1 MSAPRWITLDEW
13 DVHYIELLVDGMS
26 EPSYGG
32 PLRRH
37 AEEGGDL
44 RLRHLMYD
52 NSAASL
58 RLWNFLLTEEDR
70 LHKARADGNK
80 IVGVMKDLGTIPV
93 MAYSIPGVTAFYPDG
108 AWWIPCVM
116 EQSDGLLKIADSLG
130 IDESFC
136 PVRAV
141 LGAFL
146 TEAHFPIPDLITCS
160 VGATCDDLSAI
171 AQRLNGLGYPIFW
184 WEIPSRRTPDPDEKF
199 IILLGGFS
207 APVIQVQFVRGEMQ
221 RIRDALESLTGKP
234 ITDEMLHQGIKKANA
249 VRAKLDELRHLVYT
263 SDICVLPALEMQ
275 IAEMLAIHF
284 CSDIDETLAVYDDLI
299 LEVKTRLAARQGIL
313 PNDAVRVFWVN
324 PVADL
329 RVMNIL
335 EQCGGRVCGSE
346 YLFSHAL
353 DQIPEE
359 IDPLEALAS
368 MALADPM
375 IGGAADRASR
385 ICRDIGEFKAEAVI
399 ISRIPGASHC
409 AVEGSIIKEMVSS
422 RCGIPVVEIEVPP
435 VTDSMLPSIITRIE
449 ALIERGR
456 EHRR

>member
-1 MSAPRWITLDEW
+1 MSTPRRITFDEW
-13 DVHYIELLVDGMS
+13 DMRYIELQTEGMS
-26 EPSYGG
+26 EPTYGG

-44 RLRHLMYD
+44 RLPRLMYD

-70 LHKARADGNK
+70 LHEARTDGSK

-184 WEIPSRRTPDPDEKF
+184 WEIPARRTPDPDEESV
-199 IILLGGFS
+199 ILPGGLL
-207 APVIQVQFVRGEMQ
+207 APVTQVEFVRGEML
-221 RIRDALESLTGKP
+221 RIRDALASLTGDP
-234 ITDEMLHQGIKKANA
+234 VTDEMLHEGIRKANV
-249 VRAKLDELRHLVYT
+249 VRAKLDELRHLVYG
-263 SDICVLPALEMQ
+263 SEICVLPALEMQ

-299 LEVKTRLAARQGIL
+299 LEARNRLTAGQGIL
-313 PNDAVRVFWVN
+313 PDDAVRVFWVN

-359 IDPLEALAS
+359 IDPLEALAT

-375 IGGAADRASR
+375 VGGASDRASR
-385 ICRDIGEFKAEAVI
+385 ICRDILEFGAEAVI

-422 RCGIPVVEIEVPP
+422 KCGIPAVEIEVPP
-435 VTDSMLPSIITRIE
+435 ITDSMLPSIITRIE

-456 EHRR
+456 EQRR